1 VNDRTGKPEKI
12 NIDHIVNEAG
22 EPAGSGDD
30 GMIELVDERGAP
42 IERSAPSN
50 RTDLDDEGGDP
61 GAAAIEELLNDAL
74 REKEEQRELYLR
86 SCADLE
92 NFRKRVERDS
102 EEQRARAAISV
113 VRELLAPLDNLQLA
127 VDQAKDHPS
136 IREGLSLILRQMED
150 ALAKVGVEP
159 IEALGEQFDPSLH
172 EAMTVEPREGFEP
185 NTVIEEIRKGFTL
198 GGRVI
203 RPSLVK
209 VVIAAPEASSSGK
222 GEEGEADG

>member
-1 VNDRTGKPEKI
+1 MTDRPGKPEKI
-12 NIDHIVNEAG
+12 NIDHIVNAEG
-22 EPAGSGDD
+22 ENPSSGDD
-30 GMIELVDERGAP
+30 GVIEIVEDGLAADSREDEEEASEAG
-42 IERSAPSN
+42 SAGS
-50 RTDLDDEGGDP
+50 DP
-61 GAAAIEELLNDAL
+61 GADAVEELLNDAL
-74 REKEEQRELYLR
+74 REKEELREMYLR

-113 VRELLAPLDNLQLA
+113 VRELLTPLDNLQLA
-127 VDQAKDHPS
+127 VDQAAGQPS
-136 IREGLSLILRQMED
+136 IQEGLSLILRQMED

-172 EAMTVEPREGFEP
+172 EAMTVEPREGFAP
-185 NTVIEEIRKGFTL
+185 NTIIEEIRKGYAL

-209 VVIAAPEASSSGK
+209 VVIAGPAESQGD
-222 GEEGEADG
+222 GGGQGDADG

>member
-1 VNDRTGKPEKI
+1 MNDRPGKPEKI

-22 EPAGSGDD
+22 ESGSPAEEGVIEIVDDEAGTDSGSS
-30 GMIELVDERGAP
+30 ESLAGAP
-42 IERSAPSN
+42 A
-50 RTDLDDEGGDP
+50 EGGDP
-61 GAAAIEELLNDAL
+61 GADAVEELLSEAL
-74 REKEEQRELYLR
+74 REKEELREMYLR

-113 VRELLAPLDNLQLA
+113 VRELLTPLDHLQLA
-127 VDQAKDHPS
+127 VEQASEHPS
-136 IREGLSLILRQMED
+136 IQEGLSLIAKQMED

-159 IEALGEQFDPSLH
+159 IEALGEPFNPSLH
-172 EAMTVEPREGFEP
+172 EAMTVEPREGFAP
-185 NTVIEEIRKGFTL
+185 NTIIEEIRKGYAL

-209 VVIAAPEASSSGK
+209 VVIAGPAETQGAG
-222 GEEGEADG
+222 GGEGEADG